1 LYLSFRNNACYL
13 DHIKH
18 LYNNDDD
25 DDDDNEGRPQ
35 HNPQTQKTFIK
46 EMEYFGRKHA
56 HY

>member
-1 LYLSFRNNACYL
+1 LSFRNNACYL